1 MIDVKSSYQNMA
13 MDNIKKNG
21 GNGAFSFEGGSMIE
35 DFSVSHSQYVLER
48 QSMDDEEHS
57 C

>member
-1 MIDVKSSYQNMA
+1 MIDVKSSYMNIA

-21 GNGAFSFEGGSMIE
+21 GNGAFSSEGGSMIE
-35 DFSVSHSQYVLER
+35 DLSVSHSHVALER